1 MLFSEK
7 AMSASFLLSNVSPKE
22 PSFNRGIWKKLEA
35 LVRSWVVGK
44 KSLHIVIGL
53 IFQNNKGCIGSNEVT
68 VPEAYY
74 KVIYADENQ
83 KMIGFVFPN
92 QAIKSSL
99 QKFIF
104 FVSLKMLLKLKRF
117 LIMKIL
123 STRNVTKL
131 YVL

>member
-53 IFQNNKGCIGSNEVT
+53 IFQNNKGCIESNKVT

-74 KVIYADENQ
+74 KVIYADKNQ